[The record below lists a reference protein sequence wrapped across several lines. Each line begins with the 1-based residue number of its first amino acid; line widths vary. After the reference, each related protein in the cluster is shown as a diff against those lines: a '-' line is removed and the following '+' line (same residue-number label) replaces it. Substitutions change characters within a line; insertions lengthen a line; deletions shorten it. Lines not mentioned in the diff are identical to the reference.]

1 MPDMPAHHAP
11 SFPDRFNLAR
21 YLLDA
26 RVEEGRGGRPAVHVG
41 DATWSYAQVQA
52 LANRAAHALR
62 DLGVTPESRVLLALP
77 DGIEFVAAWFGTL
90 KLGAVFAMANTI
102 LPEETYAYYLDYT
115 RAPVAVIHEDL
126 LPKFAAVAGR
136 ARFLRNLL
144 VVESAVTMRLRES
157 RLLFG
162 TRNDQGGARGATP
175 GTGDARG
182 GDPDGAPDTGDARDA
197 ARTSIPDMGHPRGG
211 DPGSA
216 RGDARTDMR
225 GAGDARGGDLLGAS
239 GTEDAHDA
247 RTGMRGT
254 VDARSETRSRVPG
267 AGGRDQR
274 SLESSWGSQDAS
286 GNDAARDLPEAL
298 RGRAAWFHQTLAGC
312 PDELDTFD
320 THRDDVAGWLFT
332 SGSTG
337 DPKAAVHSH
346 EEFAF
351 NVETYAKRVVGYR
364 ESDITVSV
372 PKLFFGYA
380 TGTNLIFP
388 FAAGGATALFPDRS
402 TPERIFEMIERYRP
416 TILTSVPTMI
426 NAMLQVPGAE
436 KKDLSCLRACLS
448 AGEALPVE
456 LYHRWVSAFGVEILD
471 GIGSAEMFHIY
482 ISGAPGEVV
491 PGSLGRIVPGYEA
504 RLVGPDGRD
513 VPPGGTGTLWIRG
526 GSTARGYWLD
536 REKSRHTFR
545 GDWCVTGDQFRVD
558 EKGYF
563 WYGGRT
569 DDLLKVSGI
578 FVTPLEIEDCLYG
591 HEAVRDVCVVGGE
604 DADGLTHPR
613 AYVTLKEGHPAGRE
627 LALQLKELAK
637 RRLAPYKYPRW
648 FCFVEELPR
657 NDRGKVQRKLIRE
670 GYPLKPLC
678 EEIDVGGKR

>member
-1 MPDMPAHHAP
+1 MSVSRESGPLPT
-11 SFPDRFNLAR
+11 FPDRFNLAR
-21 YLLDA
+21 WLLDA

-41 DATWSYAQVQA
+41 EATWTYSQVQA
-52 LANRAAHALR
+52 LSNRAAHALR

-102 LPEETYAYYLDYT
+102 LPEEAYAYYLEYT
-115 RAPVAVIHEDL
+115 RAPVAVLHEDL
-126 LPKFAAVAGR
+126 LPKLAGIVER
-136 ARFLRNLL
+136 ARFLRKLL
-144 VVESAVTMRLRES
+144 VVEAGGGNRSVVGRRPSAGHGE
-157 RLLFG
+157 G
-162 TRNDQGGARGATP
+162 GGGAARNADPAGIGGRAVERSGAEGRAGNAGPRKEGHVDHP
-175 GTGDARG
+175 GTARNSPVPG
-182 GDPDGAPDTGDARDA
+182 NA
-197 ARTSIPDMGHPRGG
+197 AAIVMAGEPPRG
-211 DPGSA
+211 DPG
-216 RGDARTDMR
+216 
-225 GAGDARGGDLLGAS
+225 DLL
-239 GTEDAHDA
+239 
-247 RTGMRGT
+247 
-254 VDARSETRSRVPG
+254 P
-267 AGGRDQR
+267 
-274 SLESSWGSQDAS
+274 
-286 GNDAARDLPEAL
+286 AL
-298 RGRAAWFHQTLAGC
+298 RGRIAWFHATLAGC
-312 PDELDTFD
+312 PDRFDTFD

-364 ESDITVSV
+364 ESDLTVSV

-402 TPERIFEMIERYRP
+402 TPERIFEMIERHRP

-426 NAMLQVPGAE
+426 NAMLQVPGAASR
-436 KKDLSCLRACLS
+436 DLSCLRACLS

-456 LYHRWVSAFGVEILD
+456 LYHRWVETFGVEILD

-491 PGSLGRIVPGYEA
+491 PGSLGKLVPGYEA
-504 RLVGPDGRD
+504 RLVGPDGAD

-604 DADGLTHPR
+604 DSEGLTRPR
-613 AYVTLKEGHPAGRE
+613 AYVTLREGHLPGRD
-627 LALQLKELAK
+627 LALQLKDLAK
-637 RRLAPYKYPRW
+637 EKLAPYKYPRW

-670 GYPLKPLC
+670 GFPLTPLC
-678 EEIDVGGKR
+678 EEIDVGSKR

>member
-1 MPDMPAHHAP
+1 
-11 SFPDRFNLAR
+11 
-21 YLLDA
+21 
-26 RVEEGRGGRPAVHVG
+26 
-41 DATWSYAQVQA
+41 
-52 LANRAAHALR
+52 
-62 DLGVTPESRVLLALP
+62 
-77 DGIEFVAAWFGTL
+77 
-90 KLGAVFAMANTI
+90 
-102 LPEETYAYYLDYT
+102 
-115 RAPVAVIHEDL
+115 
-126 LPKFAAVAGR
+126 
-136 ARFLRNLL
+136 
-144 VVESAVTMRLRES
+144 
-157 RLLFG
+157 
-162 TRNDQGGARGATP
+162 
-175 GTGDARG
+175 
-182 GDPDGAPDTGDARDA
+182 
-197 ARTSIPDMGHPRGG
+197 MGK
-211 DPGSA
+211 
-216 RGDARTDMR
+216 
-225 GAGDARGGDLLGAS
+225 
-239 GTEDAHDA
+239 
-247 RTGMRGT
+247 
-254 VDARSETRSRVPG
+254 
-267 AGGRDQR
+267 
-274 SLESSWGSQDAS
+274 
-286 GNDAARDLPEAL
+286 ARDLPAAL
-298 RGRAAWFHQTLAGC
+298 RGRVAWFHETLAGR
-312 PDELDTFD
+312 PDRFDTFD

-364 ESDITVSV
+364 ESDLTVSV

-402 TPERIFEMIERYRP
+402 TPERIFEMIERHRP

-426 NAMLQVPGAE
+426 NAMLQVPGAAA
-436 KKDLSCLRACLS
+436 KDLSCLRACLS

-456 LYHRWVSAFGVEILD
+456 LYHRWVETFGVEVLD

-482 ISGAPGEVV
+482 ISGSPGEVV

-504 RLVGPDGRD
+504 RLVGPDGAD

-558 EKGYF
+558 ERGYF

-591 HEAVRDVCVVGGE
+591 HEAVRDVCVVGAE
-604 DADGLTHPR
+604 DSEGLTRPR
-613 AYVTLKEGHPAGRE
+613 AYVTLKEGHLPGRD

-637 RRLAPYKYPRW
+637 EKLAPYKYPRW

-670 GYPLKPLC
+670 GFPLTPLC
-678 EEIDVGGKR
+678 DEIDVGSRR